1 MLLWIQAESLNQD
14 FVRFSH
20 RHLVNVLQMPL
31 HAAKVGKLLITKH
44 TRLLGVICSPPL
56 LVNFSHVS
64 FHFLLR
70 LERFAAGFAIGGLLS
85 VRLHVTV

>member
-31 HAAKVGKLLITKH
+31 HAPKVGKLLITKY
-44 TRLLGVICSPPL
+44 TRLLGVIRSPPL

-64 FHFLLR
+64 FHFLLG
-70 LERFAAGFAIGGLLS
+70 LERFAAGFAIRGLLS